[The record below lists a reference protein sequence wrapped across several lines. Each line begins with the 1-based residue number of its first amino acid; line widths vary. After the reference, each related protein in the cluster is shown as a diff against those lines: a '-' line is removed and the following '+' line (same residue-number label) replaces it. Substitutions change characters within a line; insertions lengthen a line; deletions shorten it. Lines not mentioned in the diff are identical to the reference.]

1 MTLWDALAL
10 GIRAL
15 VFSANIQAPEDEK
28 IEGGMLALT
37 LVPSLLF
44 AVAVFMLLPIGIA
57 YLAERFLAWNAWQ
70 SNLLEG
76 FVRLGLLLAYLAAI
90 RRVADIRR
98 VYMYH
103 GAEHKTINAFEDG
116 AELNI
121 EGVRPYSRQH
131 PRCGTAFLLTVFV
144 FSILLFSAIGP
155 LPMLTRIIS
164 RLVLLPLLASLAYE
178 YIRFTGTLRNHTL
191 AKILMAP
198 NLWLQNMTT
207 AEPDDDMLAI
217 AIAAFK
223 AMYSEEQRLA
233 AEASAVSY
241 CIRSTGRHDSSRR
254 AEENQ
259 CAARDG
265 SHNQKWGTHY
275 RRRDSHRWRGNP
287 LDRCNFRRFQSR
299 IVPNGS
305 IDSHELSKVRQES
318 RDQHAT
324 AQAGLV

>member
-1 MTLWDALAL
+1 MREMKNNMEEKLPSYGGQALIEGVMMRGTHSCAMAVRAPDQSIVVETEELGRIYQSRIAQLPFVRGLITLWDALAL

-15 VFSANIQAPEDEK
+15 VFSANIQAPENEK
-28 IEGGMLALT
+28 IEGRMLALT
-37 LVPSLLF
+37 LIPSLLF

-76 FVRLGLLLAYLAAI
+76 FVRLGLLFAYLVTI

-116 AELNI
+116 AELNV

-155 LPMLTRIIS
+155 LPMHTRIIS

-178 YIRFTGTLRNHTL
+178 YIRFTGRLRNHTL

-217 AIAAFK
+217 AIAAFN
-223 AMYSEEQRLA
+223 AMYTEEQRSA
-233 AEASAVSY
+233 A
-241 CIRSTGRHDSSRR
+241 
-254 AEENQ
+254 
-259 CAARDG
+259 
-265 SHNQKWGTHY
+265 
-275 RRRDSHRWRGNP
+275 
-287 LDRCNFRRFQSR
+287 
-299 IVPNGS
+299 
-305 IDSHELSKVRQES
+305 KV
-318 RDQHAT
+318 
-324 AQAGLV
+324 

>member
-1 MTLWDALAL
+1 MQEMKNSMEEKLPAYGGQALIEGVMMRGKHSCAMAVRAPDQSIVVETEKLGSIYQSRIAQLPFVRGLITLWDALAL

-233 AEASAVSY
+233 AEASAVS
-241 CIRSTGRHDSSRR
+241 T
-254 AEENQ
+254 
-259 CAARDG
+259 
-265 SHNQKWGTHY
+265 
-275 RRRDSHRWRGNP
+275 
-287 LDRCNFRRFQSR
+287 
-299 IVPNGS
+299 
-305 IDSHELSKVRQES
+305 
-318 RDQHAT
+318 
-324 AQAGLV
+324 

>member
-1 MTLWDALAL
+1 MQEMKNSMEEKLPSYGGQALIEGVMMRGTHSCAMAVRAPDQSIVVETEELGRIYQSRIAQLPFVRGLITLWDALAL

-233 AEASAVSY
+233 AEASAVS
-241 CIRSTGRHDSSRR
+241 T
-254 AEENQ
+254 
-259 CAARDG
+259 
-265 SHNQKWGTHY
+265 
-275 RRRDSHRWRGNP
+275 
-287 LDRCNFRRFQSR
+287 
-299 IVPNGS
+299 
-305 IDSHELSKVRQES
+305 
-318 RDQHAT
+318 
-324 AQAGLV
+324 